1 MKLTVLGSGT
11 CVPSLRRNASGYL
24 IKAGGHQILVDC
36 GSGTLLQLEKSGNSY
51 KDVDAVFIT
60 HSHPD
65 HFADLLPLLHALLY
79 APNFNR
85 EKDFQI
91 FAPHAFRKYYD
102 QAIASILGTPD
113 RFGIVL
119 NEVQQTMNCGPVLVR
134 SIKTVHSADSVAYR
148 FECDGKAIVL
158 TGDADYDQ
166 GIIALGSGADILI
179 TDCSF
184 PDALKVPGHMS
195 AKECGRV
202 AAQANA
208 KQLILSHLY
217 PADTPDIDRVTEAA
231 EYFNGSIR
239 LAEDLMVIE
248 L

>member
-11 CVPSLRRNASGYL
+11 CVPSLQRNASGYL
-24 IKAGGHQILVDC
+24 LEAGEQQILVDC

-79 APNFNR
+79 APDCSR

-102 QAIASILGTPD
+102 QAIATMLGTSD
-113 RFGIVL
+113 LFDIYIH
-119 NEVQQTMNCGPVLVR
+119 EVQESMHVGPVQVF
-134 SIKTVHSADSVAYR
+134 STKTVHSSDSVAYR
-148 FECDGKAIVL
+148 FECNGKAIVL

-202 AAQANA
+202 AAQAHA

-248 L
+248 V